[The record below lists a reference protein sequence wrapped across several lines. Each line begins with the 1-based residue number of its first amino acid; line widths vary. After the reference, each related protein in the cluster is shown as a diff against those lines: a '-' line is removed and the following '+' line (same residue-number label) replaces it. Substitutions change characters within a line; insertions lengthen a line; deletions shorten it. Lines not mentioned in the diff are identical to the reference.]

1 MTETGYRSPNNWIP
15 YLKAA
20 AIFLSSRI
28 VILLA
33 VPFSKIYIP
42 LGTDAWVAGPNWYH
56 HLLRWDSEWYNLI
69 ATEGYRYNGNP
80 NDLQTV
86 VFYPL
91 YPLVTRAVAA
101 VTGLGAPAALLVVAN
116 IAALAAIVL
125 LFKLVREEC
134 DDCIALLTVAFL
146 SFFPGS
152 IFLSAGYTEPLTLL
166 LIVCFFL
173 VLKREW
179 FFAAAAIA
187 GLAVAARS
195 AGIVLLPVLLWQM
208 WRTLNHKT
216 FWRDAVPCIVLAS
229 SGLWLYIIYLWFAFD
244 APFAFSQAQA
254 GFHKGTTMAERLIAA
269 LELQPFFKMNLTEAS
284 PAGLDGWFFLLFM
297 VLIVRS
303 WFRLNVDMTLFA
315 FGVLMLPYLT
325 LSGGPAGFISTARFN
340 VVSFPLF
347 LVMAE
352 LGSRVRW
359 LVPGVI
365 GIFGGLLFMYAALFA
380 QWQWVG

>member
-1 MTETGYRSPNNWIP
+1 M
-15 YLKAA
+15 
-20 AIFLSSRI
+20 
-28 VILLA
+28 VVLLA
-33 VPFSKIYIP
+33 IPFSKIYIP

-91 YPLVTRAVAA
+91 YPLLTRAVAA
-101 VTGLGAPAALLVVAN
+101 VTGLGAPEALLIVAN
-116 IAALAAIVL
+116 VSALAAVVL
-125 LFKLVREEC
+125 LFKLVREEF
-134 DDCIALLTVAFL
+134 DDRIALLTIAFL
-146 SFFPGS
+146 SFFPSS

-173 VLKREW
+173 ALKREW

-195 AGIVLLPVLLWQM
+195 TGIVLLPVLLWQM
-208 WRTLNHKT
+208 ARSVEHRI
-216 FWRDAVPCIVLAS
+216 FWRNVLPCAVLAT
-229 SGLWLYIIYLWFAFD
+229 SGLWFYILYLWHTFD

-254 GFHKGTTMAERLIAA
+254 GFHNGTTMVARLISSIT
-269 LELQPFFKMNLTEAS
+269 LQPFFNMNLTEAS
-284 PAGLDGWFFLLFM
+284 PAGLDAWFFILFS
-297 VLIVRS
+297 VLIVRA
-303 WFRLNVDMTLFA
+303 WFRLSTAMTLFA
-315 FGVLMLPYLT
+315 LGVLLLPYLT
-325 LSGGPAGFISTARFN
+325 LSGGPAGFISMARFN

-352 LGSRVRW
+352 IGSRIRW

-365 GIFGGLLFMYAALFA
+365 GISGGLLFMYAALFA